1 MAVYQYRSQ
10 NESLNEG
17 TTDGKYRKVRPNTT
31 VAPGLGDELVRA
43 NRNDLHAFY
52 NYGMITAEELSQ
64 VSPGATNVKGNK
76 AARSYAAP
84 FAYIN
89 NYLTNDQNQ

>member
-31 VAPGLGDELVRA
+31 VAPGLGDEIVRA
-43 NRNDLHAFY
+43 NRKDLHAFY

-64 VSPGATNVKGNK
+64 VSPGATDVKVTN
-76 AARSYAAP
+76 AARAYRAP
-84 FAYIN
+84 SAYIS
-89 NYLTNDQNQ
+89 NYMTNDQNQ